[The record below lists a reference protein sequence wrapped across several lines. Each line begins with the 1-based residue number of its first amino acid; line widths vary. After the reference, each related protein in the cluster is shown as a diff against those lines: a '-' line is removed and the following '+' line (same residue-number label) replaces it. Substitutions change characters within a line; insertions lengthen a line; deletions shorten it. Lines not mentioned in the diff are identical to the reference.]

1 MGVSNSITLKKD
13 KIMGIEVVR
22 DAIVSI
28 VLFAAVFG
36 LIYVYLVSRHR
47 ERMTILEKNM
57 ISPFKSVDNINLLKY
72 GIISLGIAV
81 GVIAGYLLYESGL
94 DENFS
99 YTAMVFLF
107 GGISLIVAF
116 FVVQKQNKQ

>member
-1 MGVSNSITLKKD
+1 MNNVDI
-13 KIMGIEVVR
+13 VR
-22 DAIVSI
+22 DGLVSI

-36 LIYVYLVSRHR
+36 LVYVYLVSRHR
-47 ERMTILEKNM
+47 ERMTILEKN
-57 ISPFKSVDNINLLKY
+57 IASPFKTVENTSLLKY
-72 GIISLGIAV
+72 GIICLGIAA
-81 GVIAGYLLYESGL
+81 GVIAGYMLYDWGL

-116 FVVQKQNKQ
+116 FVVQKQSKS

>member
-1 MGVSNSITLKKD
+1 
-13 KIMGIEVVR
+13 MGIEVVR

-47 ERMTILEKNM
+47 ERMTILEKN
-57 ISPFKSVDNINLLKY
+57 IASPFNTVENTNLLKY
-72 GIISLGIAV
+72 GIICLGIAA
-81 GVIAGYLLYESGL
+81 GVIAGYVLYELGL

-107 GGISLIVAF
+107 GGISLIIAF
-116 FVVQKQNKQ
+116 FVVQKQSKQ

>member
-1 MGVSNSITLKKD
+1 MGL
-13 KIMGIEVVR
+13 EVVR

-47 ERMTILEKNM
+47 ERMSILEKNVV
-57 ISPFKSVDNINLLKY
+57 SPFKAVDNINLLKY
-72 GIISLGIAV
+72 GIICLGIAA
-81 GVIAGYLLYESGL
+81 GTIAGYLLYDFGAV
-94 DENFS
+94 DENFA
-99 YTAMVFLF
+99 YTSMVFLF

-116 FVVQKQNKQ
+116 FVVQKQTKQ

>member
-1 MGVSNSITLKKD
+1 MSDGL
-13 KIMGIEVVR
+13 EVVR

-47 ERMTILEKNM
+47 ERMTILEKNVA
-57 ISPFKSVDNINLLKY
+57 SPFKTADNINLLKY

-81 GVIAGYLLYESGL
+81 GVIIGYILYDLGL
-94 DENFS
+94 DENFA

-107 GGISLIVAF
+107 GGLSLIVAF

>member
-1 MGVSNSITLKKD
+1 MGVIKLIITFKN
-13 KIMGIEVVR
+13 KIMGLEVVR

-47 ERMTILEKNM
+47 ERMTILEKN
-57 ISPFKSVDNINLLKY
+57 IASPFNTVENTNLLKY
-72 GIISLGIAV
+72 GIICLGIAA
-81 GVIAGYLLYESGL
+81 GTIAGYLLYDWGV
-94 DENFS
+94 DENFA
-99 YTAMVFLF
+99 YTSMVFLF

>member
-1 MGVSNSITLKKD
+1 MSNGV
-13 KIMGIEVVR
+13 EVVR

-36 LIYVYLVSRHR
+36 LIYVFLVSRHR
-47 ERMTILEKNM
+47 ERMAILEKNVA
-57 ISPFKSVDNINLLKY
+57 SPFKSVDNINLLKY
-72 GIISLGIAV
+72 GIICLGIAA
-81 GVIAGYLLYESGL
+81 GVIVGYMLYDWGV
-94 DENFS
+94 DENFA
-99 YTAMVFLF
+99 YTSMVFLF